1 MSSSLISE
9 QHIVVPVS
17 LAATL
22 GLEEAVLLQVLA
34 ECQRHREPEAGNGA
48 GWIAVNADE
57 LRRLVPFFS
66 DDTIDRVSRN
76 LQAQGVIEL
85 DHPSFAI
92 AREFRFAMH
101 DPASTARP
109 RPSERPA
116 PAKQPWRERAP
127 RGATPIPDQWL
138 PRPEVFDKL
147 AEYHGVDEDFARNLV
162 PEFVTY
168 WRDRKGV
175 TWSWEAKFMR
185 HAVAAWQRC
194 RAEQSA
200 ADNSRIGEPGDA
212 SAAMTADWRP
222 SADAVEIL
230 VRSGVDAEFIDDA
243 VAEFVLYWRER
254 GEVTSTW
261 NSRFIAHIRR
271 QWARYTASLANES
284 EPQVIGADWQP
295 CADVFDIL
303 AMANIDA
310 DFAVERVPEFV
321 LYWREAGQAHTAWNS
336 RFLRH
341 IKQQWSRRLSGE
353 TIPDHERRYPH
364 QSPAGPDRRGF
375 VEKHTDNSWAKDL

>member
-1 MSSSLISE
+1 MSSSLIAE

-34 ECQRHREPEAGNGA
+34 QCQRHRTPDAGTAA
-48 GWIAVNADE
+48 GWITIDADE
-57 LRRLVPFFS
+57 FRRLVPFFS
-66 DDTIDRVSRN
+66 DDIIDRVSRN

-92 AREFRFAMH
+92 AREFRFTLQ
-101 DPASTARP
+101 DPAAPEQR
-109 RPSERPA
+109 RPSAPSTPA
-116 PAKQPWRERAP
+116 RQDWRERAP
-127 RGATPIPDQWL
+127 RGATPIPPQWL
-138 PRPEVFDKL
+138 PGPEVFDKL

-162 PEFVTY
+162 PEFITY

-185 HAVAAWQRC
+185 HAVSAWQRS
-194 RAEQSA
+194 RAGRTT
-200 ADNSRIGEPGDA
+200 DLRIGEPGDA
-212 SAAMTADWRP
+212 GAPMTNDWRP

-230 VRSGVDAEFIDDA
+230 VRSGVEPEFIDDA

-271 QWARYTASLANES
+271 QWARYTASLSHES
-284 EPQVIGADWQP
+284 EPQVIPPDWQP
-295 CADVFDIL
+295 CEDVFDIL

-310 DFAVERVPEFV
+310 DFARALLPEFI

-341 IKQQWSRRLSGE
+341 VKQQWSHRLSGE
-353 TIPDHERRYPH
+353 TMAGNERRSPY

-375 VEKHTDNSWAKDL
+375 VEKHTDNSWADDL